1 MKPIVEYT
9 DFRKFMLDFY
19 EEQKLHHGFTWRE
32 FSKKAGFSSSSYM
45 KVVCDGKS
53 KLSRIGV
60 ERAGEA
66 MGLVGFEMDYFRAMV
81 KFGQESSDAKKNV
94 ALAEMLAIA
103 KEHKVRVIESDLFD
117 FYESWKNPVLRELAP
132 MMPGATPGEMAKK
145 CLPKVSAE
153 EVRETLAFLT
163 KNGFLKKKSDDT
175 FEQAEKSITGS
186 PEATRLA
193 IRGMHYKM
201 ACLAGN
207 ALNLPKEERNFTGVT
222 MGVSKNSYERI
233 VKELDECRRK
243 IIAIAAEDENIDQV
257 YRLNL
262 QLFPLTKNAKEND
275 DEK

>member
-19 EEQKLHHGFTWRE
+19 EEQKLRHGFTWRE

-132 MMPGATPGEMAKK
+132 MMPGATPGEMGKK

-163 KNGFLKKKSDDT
+163 KNGFLKRKSDDT
-175 FEQAEKSITGS
+175 FEQVEKSITGS

-201 ACLAGN
+201 ACLAAN
-207 ALNLPKEERNFTGVT
+207 SLDLPKEERNFTGVT

>member
-1 MKPIVEYT
+1 MKPVVEYT

-19 EEQKLHHGFTWRE
+19 EEQKLRHGFTWRE

-81 KFGQESSDAKKNV
+81 KFGQEEDQAKKK
-94 ALAEMLAIA
+94 LAYEEMVSIA
-103 KEHKVRVIESDLFD
+103 RLHKVRVIDSELFD

-201 ACLAGN
+201 ACLAAN
-207 ALNLPKEERNFTGVT
+207 SLDLPKEERNFTGVT
-222 MGVSKNSYERI
+222 MGVSKSSYERI

>member
-19 EEQKLHHGFTWRE
+19 EEQKLCHGFTWRE

-66 MGLVGFEMDYFRAMV
+66 MGLVGFEMDYFRVLV
-81 KFGQESSDAKKNV
+81 KFGQEEDQAKKK
-94 ALAEMLAIA
+94 LAYEEMVSIA
-103 KEHKVRVIESDLFD
+103 RLHKVRVIDSELFD

-201 ACLAGN
+201 ACLAAN
-207 ALNLPKEERNFTGVT
+207 SLDLPKEERNFTGVT

>member
-9 DFRKFMLDFY
+9 DFRKFMLEFY
-19 EEQKLHHGFTWRE
+19 EELKLRHGFTWRE

-81 KFGQESSDAKKNV
+81 KFGQEEDQAKKNV

-153 EVRETLAFLT
+153 EVRETLTFLT

-201 ACLAGN
+201 ACLAAN
-207 ALNLPKEERNFTGVT
+207 SLDLPKEERNFTGVT

-262 QLFPLTKNAKEND
+262 QLFPLTKNAKEKD